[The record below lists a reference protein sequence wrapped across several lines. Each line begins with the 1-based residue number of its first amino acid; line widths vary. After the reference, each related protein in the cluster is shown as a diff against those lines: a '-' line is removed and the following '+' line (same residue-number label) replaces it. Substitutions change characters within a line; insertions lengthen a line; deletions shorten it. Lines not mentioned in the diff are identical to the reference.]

1 MRAGLLGEHLSH
13 SYSPLIHRALVGDR
27 YTYELY
33 ERAPED
39 LATFISGREWD
50 ALNVTIPYKQAIMP
64 LLDEISDEALRIGAV
79 NTVTRL
85 PDGRLRGDNTDY
97 FGFFRTVKTAGMDLA
112 GKKAL
117 VAGNGGASATAVTVL
132 RDLGADVVVLARND
146 KPICGIAPEPFEAAY
161 LRHTDAEVVVNC
173 TPLGM
178 YPKLC
183 GESPLSLERLPH
195 VRAVFDMI
203 YNPARTALLQEADER
218 GIPTYNGLC
227 MLVAQA
233 KRAAEIFLGVALP
246 DESIA
251 PVMEEIAR
259 QTQNIVLI
267 GMPGCGK
274 STVARLLA
282 ETLGR
287 PTVDTDAMVET
298 QAGRPIP
305 DIFATDGEAV
315 FRQLETEAVRA
326 AGMMSGAVIAT
337 GGGVVTQ
344 GRNLSPLSQNG
355 KLVFIHRDLD
365 LLSTDGRPL
374 SASGRLAEMY
384 QVRLPL
390 YRAFA
395 DIEVDN
401 DGTPE
406 ETVQKICSALG
417 YPTRKD
423 TTT

>member
-97 FGFFRTVKTAGMDLA
+97 FGFFRTVKAAGVELA

-146 KPICGIAPEPFEAAY
+146 KPVCGITPDPFEAAY
-161 LRHTDAEVVVNC
+161 TRHTDAEVVVNC

-183 GESPLSLERLPH
+183 GQSPLTLAHLPR

-218 GIPTYNGLC
+218 GIPAYNGLC

-233 KRAAEIFLGVALP
+233 KRAAEIFLGDTLP

-282 ETLGR
+282 EALGR
-287 PTVDTDAMVET
+287 PTVDTDAMVEAN
-298 QAGRPIP
+298 AGRPIP
-305 DIFATDGEAV
+305 DIFATDGETA

-344 GRNLSPLSQNG
+344 PRNRAPLSQNG

-365 LLSTDGRPL
+365 LLATDGRPL

-406 ETVQKICSALG
+406 ETVQKICAALG
-417 YPTRKD
+417 FPTRKD
-423 TTT
+423 AET